1 MNSAFCLEVSHR
13 VYYSNEGPVPIPEI
27 ASSLLAL
34 ERILH
39 RLPRVLSEVTSV
51 PVQGL
56 EVYIEDIKAGS
67 LLEDVA
73 LKIFFKDQ
81 QELDAFLGKIRE
93 KLGTNKVARNTLIGA
108 LILSIIGYG
117 LYLGATAT
125 GSSKA
130 ATTINVH
137 NNVIIN
143 IGAEQANMAPEQ
155 LAKIIESAVTDK
167 KANAKDAIEF
177 VRPAKR
183 DASATITVE
192 DQALLVMPKEVIQQS
207 PSSLEIEEHPVEQ
220 EHKDVDLNIRATN
233 LDSQSQGWAALIPG
247 LIDKRIKLVLA
258 DGVDPKQVAGKFRIR
273 ANVLVH
279 SKPQGKKK
287 EMQPYQITLLALVE

>member
-1 MNSAFCLEVSHR
+1 M
-13 VYYSNEGPVPIPEI
+13 
-27 ASSLLAL
+27 
-34 ERILH
+34 
-39 RLPRVLSEVTSV
+39 
-51 PVQGL
+51 
-56 EVYIEDIKAGS
+56 
-67 LLEDVA
+67 
-73 LKIFFKDQ
+73 KIFFKDQ